1 MLQLS
6 AASDAARPRRGPCL
20 IVVPETARR
29 VAVVAKGGDEKS
41 SASERCRYGE
51 AKKPSASRQWYAE
64 EDIKWLG
71 RCDAG
76 VVLAR
81 SDQGAEQGRR
91 WRRRSG
97 ENARF
102 VVEVADDVVSGGGGG
117 RAFELRYSTADAD
130 AVRTACAG
138 RSSSSPPERLSS
150 RRGGGFVL
158 GGEDG
163 GGCAVA
169 VRLGHA
175 YKIRLKFFLTSTDAK
190 GEPYPL

>member
-29 VAVVAKGGDEKS
+29 VTVVAKGGDEKS

-51 AKKPSASRQWYAE
+51 AKKPGASRQWYAE

-76 VVLAR
+76 VILAR
-81 SDQGAEQGRR
+81 KGQEVEQGRR

-102 VVEVADDVVSGGGGG
+102 VVEVNDDDVSGGGG
-117 RAFELRYSTADAD
+117 RALELRYSTANAD
-130 AVRTACAG
+130 RVRKACEG
-138 RSSSSPPERLSS
+138 RSSSPERMSS
-150 RRGGGFVL
+150 RSGSFVL

-163 GGCAVA
+163 SCAVA

-175 YKIRLKFFLTSTDAK
+175 YKIRLKFFLTSADAK
-190 GEPYPL
+190 GELYPL

>member
-6 AASDAARPRRGPCL
+6 AAPDAARPRRGPCL

-29 VAVVAKGGDEKS
+29 VTVVAKGGDEKS
-41 SASERCRYGE
+41 SASKRCRYGE
-51 AKKPSASRQWYAE
+51 VAKKPSTSRQWYAE

-76 VVLAR
+76 AILAR
-81 SDQGAEQGRR
+81 RGQEVEQGRR

-102 VVEVADDVVSGGGGG
+102 VVEVTDDVVSNGGGG
-117 RAFELRYSTADAD
+117 RVLELRYSAANAD

-138 RSSSSPPERLSS
+138 RSSSPERMSS
-150 RRGGGFVL
+150 RSGGFVL

-163 GGCAVA
+163 RCAVA

-175 YKIRLKFFLTSTDAK
+175 YKTRLKIFFTSAASDAK
-190 GEPYPL
+190 GELYPL